1 MIKENNN
8 AESNQ
13 EVVNPEGAEYNAEL
27 AEPQLNTSTETTP
40 DDIINMSDDD
50 FEKYINNAKNNT
62 IPKDSS
68 APAVNE
74 SDDKSDTDDDTDNE
88 PSVAD
93 EDVSKNA
100 TPNAEQTVPFKS
112 FATEGDFENAVQ
124 ERINHA
130 FGKRFQAERKQ
141 NEQLDALYA
150 RAKHFIPGITRENL
164 LEKLA
169 DDMYE
174 QARNNGDDLSA
185 MEERE
190 ALELKALRYEEQQ
203 RQIESQRKY
212 NEQVERKRNE
222 MLNHEQLIQLMDD
235 DFSIRGYAEKDKA
248 FENDLRSGKTV
259 IEAYKAAKK
268 RNAETA
274 ANNPPRQI
282 KRKSIT
288 QNATTPRK
296 GSGDVKIDPSKYS
309 DSDFLKYI
317 ERCKKTY

>member
-74 SDDKSDTDDDTDNE
+74 SDDESDTDDDTDNE

-212 NEQVERKRNE
+212 N
-222 MLNHEQLIQLMDD
+222 D